1 MQFFRSDG
9 MKEATGYGEP
19 KDWYFVAIKELL
31 DNSID
36 WLRDNYRGS
45 DKERVDATFTIN
57 KDYTQLNCRIRNTN
71 PRNIPVKAFILLPN
85 ILNYNMTFGSKQNEY
100 RATRGQLG
108 DGLKRLIGLPFILQN
123 LGDDKS
129 AFFNKQW
136 DIPMYFCANGLERKV
151 TVKVNLGAS
160 TASNKI
166 QEYLEELSHT
176 DTEVEITFP
185 IIEQV
190 RSFVTTAAIERHCRL
205 NTIATIDIS
214 FNIKVTDEH
223 AKSQGFK
230 GNATTTI
237 SLKAKHPIPK
247 NLHSSTSILI
257 YHPAEFVNRIESVY
271 DKANESIYDVICKFK
286 EGSQMPKAKFD
297 KLLTVQDADKLSID
311 EFMDRPDYQEKML
324 ELYNL
329 LMEEAKRHSSSIF
342 EKISLPFPIKDRHK
356 HLAERLYAMYGPG
369 YLEEAEDTDNK
380 IYYTIQYGTTEE
392 IPIFSFAFELLAVPL
407 NIDSI
412 RKDPSNKRSEFHG
425 LVNSSYAALGI
436 RFDGRYNWA
445 KKNGYWASDE
455 DIIGCL
461 SQFGFVFSS
470 YYRNSKNKIPCVIL
484 GNLISQRV
492 DYTEKS
498 KAKMDASP
506 FIPIIIKAVRK
517 LAE

>member
-1 MQFFRSDG
+1 
-9 MKEATGYGEP
+9 
-19 KDWYFVAIKELL
+19 
-31 DNSID
+31 
-36 WLRDNYRGS
+36 
-45 DKERVDATFTIN
+45 
-57 KDYTQLNCRIRNTN
+57 
-71 PRNIPVKAFILLPN
+71 
-85 ILNYNMTFGSKQNEY
+85 
-100 RATRGQLG
+100 
-108 DGLKRLIGLPFILQN
+108 
-123 LGDDKS
+123 
-129 AFFNKQW
+129 
-136 DIPMYFCANGLERKV
+136 
-151 TVKVNLGAS
+151 
-160 TASNKI
+160 
-166 QEYLEELSHT
+166 
-176 DTEVEITFP
+176 
-185 IIEQV
+185 
-190 RSFVTTAAIERHCRL
+190 
-205 NTIATIDIS
+205 
-214 FNIKVTDEH
+214 
-223 AKSQGFK
+223 
-230 GNATTTI
+230 
-237 SLKAKHPIPK
+237 
-247 NLHSSTSILI
+247 
-257 YHPAEFVNRIESVY
+257 
-271 DKANESIYDVICKFK
+271 
-286 EGSQMPKAKFD
+286 
-297 KLLTVQDADKLSID
+297 
-311 EFMDRPDYQEKML
+311 
-324 ELYNL
+324 
-329 LMEEAKRHSSSIF
+329 
-342 EKISLPFPIKDRHK
+342 
-356 HLAERLYAMYGPG
+356 MYGPG